1 MKKKMELLMAAV
13 LLAAAC
19 IFAVEGPVLME
30 SGKQEAGW
38 PLAVSWEQVQSRFL
52 VSSQNPVEGATSA
65 NSKSVLEQ
73 QKDGKICI
81 VIDAGHGGRDP
92 GKETDSGVEEKVINL
107 QIALRL
113 KKLLEAEGIRV
124 VLTRED
130 DNGLYEEKDD
140 NKKVQDMRRRCEII
154 AEAEP
159 VFTISIHQ
167 NSYPEEYVKGAQTF
181 YYGQSPEGKAL
192 AEQIQA
198 SLIER
203 LDQENHRVPKAN
215 DSYYML
221 KRTTS
226 PTVIVECGFLSNQQE
241 ASLLQT
247 EAYQEKAAWAIHMG
261 VMQYLNEARK

>member
-19 IFAVEGPVLME
+19 IFALEGPILME
-30 SGKQEAGW
+30 SGRLEAGW
-38 PLAVSWEQVQSRFL
+38 PLAVSWEQVQARFL

-65 NSKSVLEQ
+65 NSKSVRQGDKET
-73 QKDGKICI
+73 CI

-113 KKLLEAEGIRV
+113 KKLLEAQGIRV

-181 YYGQSPEGKAL
+181 YYGQSPEGKEL

-261 VMQYLNEARK
+261 VMQYLNKAGK